1 MYLFIIRHT
10 ESEKNRK
17 NQFSSIKDD
26 EKLTKN
32 GELDAIEIA
41 NEISNYITKHSL
53 RCKNIYSANSTRSI
67 KTAEK
72 IAEKLQVLVKIEED
86 LRSTR
91 PGVLEG
97 QAKDKVKYTY
107 PEYGHQYYLFEKGIF
122 NAYSFKAPENKE
134 PKKEFEKRVN
144 NCISKI
150 LSDRSEDIKII
161 VAHRSSM
168 TSILLDFARKYHNYP
183 LNFSGHIPLELGYVS
198 IIKETEDSNWK
209 IIKVNEKCYV
219 IKEI

>member
-10 ESEKNRK
+10 ESEKNKK
-17 NQFSSIKDD
+17 NQISSVNDD
-26 EKLTKN
+26 EKLTEK
-32 GELDAIEIA
+32 GERDAIEIA

-53 RCKNIYSANSTRSI
+53 RCNNIYSANSIRSI

-72 IAEKLQVLVKIEED
+72 IAEKLKVEIRIEED

-97 QAKDKVKYTY
+97 LKKDKVKNTH
-107 PEYGHQYYLFEKGIF
+107 PEYGHQYYLFEKGVF
-122 NAYSFKAPENKE
+122 NVYDFKVPENKE

-144 NCISKI
+144 NCVSKI
-150 LSDRSEDIKII
+150 LSDKSEDIKII

-168 TSILLDFARKYHNYP
+168 TSILLDFARNCYNYP

-198 IIKETEDSNWK
+198 ILKETDNNWE
-209 IIKVNEKCYV
+209 IIKVNEKCSG
-219 IKEI
+219 INEL